1 MYFTCVST
9 VRVGISIKS
18 SGHNLKTF
26 IGKKKIFPRNPIM
39 SSSQRAVAA
48 TTEPQPADLAGLL
61 KRLPTLR
68 NIYTGDLNTDMLSI
82 YITKKSKA
90 IMF

>member
-1 MYFTCVST
+1 
-9 VRVGISIKS
+9 
-18 SGHNLKTF
+18 
-26 IGKKKIFPRNPIM
+26 M

-48 TTEPQPADLAGLL
+48 TTEPQPADLACLL

-68 NIYTGDLNTDMLSI
+68 NIYTGDLNTDMLNI
-82 YITKKSKA
+82 YITKKSNL

>member
-1 MYFTCVST
+1 
-9 VRVGISIKS
+9 
-18 SGHNLKTF
+18 
-26 IGKKKIFPRNPIM
+26 M

-48 TTEPQPADLAGLL
+48 TTEPQPTDLAGLL

-68 NIYTGDLNTDMLSI
+68 NIYTGDLNTNMLNI
-82 YITKKSKA
+82 YITKKSKP

>member
-1 MYFTCVST
+1 MYFTCVNT

-18 SGHNLKTF
+18 SGHNFKTF
-26 IGKKKIFPRNPIM
+26 IGKKKFPRNPIM

-48 TTEPQPADLAGLL
+48 TTEPQPADLACLL

-68 NIYTGDLNTDMLSI
+68 NIYTGDLNTDMLNI
-82 YITKKSKA
+82 YITKKSNL